1 MKDHYGRQISYLRI
15 SVTDRC
21 NLRCRYCM
29 PVEQRGFVPSE
40 DQLTPLEIEQ
50 LAQAAVSLGFDKLRL
65 TGGEPT
71 LRRDIVEIVERLAGV
86 PGVDELLMTTNGIR
100 LPWLADP
107 LAQAGLRRVNI
118 HVDSLEEVHLARLT
132 RFNVVHKVWAGVE
145 AAERAGLRPVKL
157 NAVVVRDYNEEDV
170 VGMTRLT
177 LEREWHVRFI
187 ELMPLGEPAG
197 FALDHFV
204 PTQESMDR
212 IERALGPLLPLN
224 DGKLQGEAQLY
235 RLDGGR
241 GSVGFISPVSHPYCD
256 SCNHLRVTADGRIR
270 LCLLSEEELSV
281 RDVLRGGGSIQDLAA
296 LLRRAVACKPPGSQ
310 LEQGVFPANRA
321 MVRIGG

>member
-1 MKDHYGRQISYLRI
+1 VKDHYGRQISYLRI

-21 NLRCRYCM
+21 NMRCGYCM

-40 DQLTPLEIEQ
+40 DLLTPLEIEQ

-71 LRRDIVEIVERLAGV
+71 LRRDIVEIVERLARV
-86 PGVDELLMTTNGIR
+86 PGVRELLMTTNGIR
-100 LPWLADP
+100 LPWLAEP

-118 HVDSLEEVHLARLT
+118 HVDSLDEVHLARLT
-132 RFNVVHKVWAGVE
+132 RFNGVNKVWAGIE

-170 VGMTRLT
+170 VDLTRLT

-224 DGKLQGEAQLY
+224 DGKLQGEAHLF

-256 SCNHLRVTADGRIR
+256 SCNHMRVTADGRIR

-281 RDVLRGGGSIQDLAA
+281 RDVLRGGGSIQDLEA